1 MGGGRLPP
9 PAVVHLNVTELRFT
23 HTAPACEGNRG
34 GANFHTQDQVPPL
47 NRAGRG
53 SVPDPL
59 RGSSAVNRCFGRA
72 PSGPGATQQ
81 DRPSLLGSA
90 CGPES
95 FSTLHSPHTR
105 YLNIPSTSFSQ
116 VKLQNTFYGPPDSA
130 GSCTRR
136 EDETPRSSPSDWRN
150 SGLEFTSNTP
160 ILGAGCTNLSFCPRV
175 SEAIRGWIAEGV

>member
-34 GANFHTQDQVPPL
+34 GGFSHPGPGVPPL

-53 SVPDPL
+53 SFPNPL

-81 DRPSLLGSA
+81 DRPFLLGGA
-90 CGPES
+90 CWPES

-105 YLNIPSTSFSQ
+105 YLNISSTSFSQ
-116 VKLQNTFYGPPDSA
+116 VKLRNTFYGLSGSA
-130 GSCTRR
+130 GSCIRR
-136 EDETPRSSPSDWRN
+136 EDETARSAPSAWRN
-150 SGLEFTSNTP
+150 SGLEFTSITP
-160 ILGAGCTNLSFCPRV
+160 ILGAGCTNLGFCPRV
-175 SEAIRGWIAEGV
+175 SEAVRGWIAEGV